1 MSDQYPP
8 PPGGDPN
15 QPPSAPYS
23 GAPYSGAPY
32 PGAPYPGAPVPP
44 PQKKRSVGKIIL
56 LVVGILLA
64 VCVACTVG
72 TFFLARDTFNDIVNA
87 VETNPTSAQVGD
99 CLGGSDIESEGKTGE
114 LDVKKVD
121 CADDAATYKVV
132 GRVAGKTAVQA
143 QTDTTICQPFVEAG
157 AERSL
162 WLSESGDTT
171 GTVFCL
177 APNK

>member
-8 PPGGDPN
+8 PPSGDPN

-23 GAPYSGAPY
+23 GGAPYQGAPY
-32 PGAPYPGAPVPP
+32 PGAPGAPVPP

-56 LVVGILLA
+56 IVVGILLA
-64 VCVACTVG
+64 VCILCTVG
-72 TFFLARDTFNDIVNA
+72 VFFLARDTWNDIVNA
-87 VETNPTSAQVGD
+87 VETNPTTAQVGD
-99 CLGGSDIESEGKTGE
+99 CLGGNDIESEGKTGS

-121 CADDAATYKVV
+121 CADAEAKYKVV
-132 GRVAGKTAVQA
+132 GRVPGKTAVQA
-143 QTDTTICQPFVEAG
+143 QTDDTICQPYVDEG

-162 WLSESGDTT
+162 WLSESGETT